1 MFFFRYRYKI
11 CFKFLT
17 AIDSKIPI
25 EKIDSL
31 HFSSDEWEKYT
42 KSIDIVTEFP
52 IVFYN
57 RSRATYKTIENIYN
71 ELEEKPNVIF
81 IDHLQLLSP
90 VNTYII
96 QNREQEISSIVRD
109 LKLLANEL
117 DVNIIVTSQLSRAVE
132 DRADK
137 RPMLK
142 DLRDSGAIED
152 SADLVLFLYNDSYYN
167 NGLDDLNSTVDNIP
181 IVEVIV
187 AKNKRGNV
195 GTIKLGLQKEINRFV
210 NIRFVEQ

>member
-1 MFFFRYRYKI
+1 M
-11 CFKFLT
+11 
-17 AIDSKIPI
+17 
-25 EKIDSL
+25 
-31 HFSSDEWEKYT
+31 
-42 KSIDIVTEFP
+42 
-52 IVFYN
+52 
-57 RSRATYKTIENIYN
+57 
-71 ELEEKPNVIF
+71 
-81 IDHLQLLSP
+81 LSP

-152 SADLVLFLYNDSYYN
+152 SADLVLFLYNDSHYN
-167 NGLDDLNSTVDNIP
+167 NGLDDFNSTVNNIP

-187 AKNKRGNV
+187 AKNKRGDV
-195 GTIKLGLQKEINRFV
+195 GTIKLGLQKEITKFV
-210 NIRFVEQ
+210 NIKFIE